1 MNGWMKE
8 HGLYKR
14 KRDGNIRVE
23 RQENERRER
32 KRRTNLRKILPLLYL
47 L

>member
-1 MNGWMKE
+1 MNGWLKE
-8 HGLYKR
+8 HRLYKR

-23 RQENERRER
+23 KQKNERER
-32 KRRTNLRKILPLLYL
+32 KRRTSLRKILPLLYL